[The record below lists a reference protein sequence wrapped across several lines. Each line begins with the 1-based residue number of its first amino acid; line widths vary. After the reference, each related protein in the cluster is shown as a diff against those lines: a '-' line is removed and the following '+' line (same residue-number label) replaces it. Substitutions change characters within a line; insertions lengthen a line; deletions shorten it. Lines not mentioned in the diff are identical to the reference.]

1 MAKGLIAD
9 IRRASF
15 HEGSGIRTTVF
26 FKGCPLKC
34 TWCHNPECLSPEPQE
49 LFYRARCIG
58 CGGCADGC
66 FSGARVIC
74 GKKMEAEEVLLELLL
89 DRPYYDKNG
98 GVTFTGGE
106 PLMQLDFLKECV
118 ALCKSEG
125 IGCAVE
131 TSLHY
136 FDESLFRSLD
146 FVMADLKI
154 WDDEIHR
161 LYTGVGNDHIK
172 ENCRRLNALGV
183 PIIARTPVIPEIEQ
197 GIDRIS
203 AFLKSLDHVVRY
215 ELLPYHAL
223 GTVKAEAMGYKQNTF
238 SVPSGDY
245 MKELEQYAY
254 VRR

>member
-1 MAKGLIAD
+1 M
-9 IRRASF
+9 
-15 HEGSGIRTTVF
+15 T
-26 FKGCPLKC
+26 P
-34 TWCHNPECLSPEPQE
+34 
-49 LFYRARCIG
+49 
-58 CGGCADGC
+58 
-66 FSGARVIC
+66 
-74 GKKMEAEEVLLELLL
+74 EEVLCEILL
-89 DRPYYDKNG
+89 DRPYYDRNG

-106 PLMQLDFLKECV
+106 PLMQADVLKACV
-118 ALCKSEG
+118 ALCRSEG

-136 FDESLFRSLD
+136 FDEALFRSLD

-161 LYTGVGNDHIK
+161 RYTGVGNAHIK
-172 ENCRRLNALGV
+172 EHFRRLNDLGV

-203 AFLKSLDHVVRY
+203 AFLQSLEHVVRY

-223 GTVKAEAMGYKQNTF
+223 GSVKAEAMGQEPNIF
-238 SVPSGDY
+238 SAPSGEL